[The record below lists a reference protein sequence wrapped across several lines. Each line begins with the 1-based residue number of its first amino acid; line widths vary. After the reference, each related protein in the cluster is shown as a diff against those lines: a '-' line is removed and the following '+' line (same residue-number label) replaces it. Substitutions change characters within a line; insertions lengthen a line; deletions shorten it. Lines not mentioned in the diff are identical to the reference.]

1 MFMKQML
8 GEFVEF
14 LHSRSSP
21 KSFIGIMLMFM
32 ARTKKTMNAHV
43 SYSMPSSAPE
53 ALGKLWCHLFI
64 RTSLMH
70 PYRLISIFLVVFGMS
85 VLDGSA
91 IFTKISQDLFSDATL
106 KPAERNARL
115 KVHIEELLEKQSIP
129 LDAKLVDVDQYSNGC
144 KL

>member
-1 MFMKQML
+1 M
-8 GEFVEF
+8 
-14 LHSRSSP
+14 R
-21 KSFIGIMLMFM
+21 SFIGIMLMFM

-43 SYSMPSSAPE
+43 SYSTPSSAPE
-53 ALGKLWCHLFI
+53 ALGKLLRSLFR

-85 VLDGSA
+85 VLDASA

-115 KVHIEELLEKQSIP
+115 KVHIEKLLKKHSIP